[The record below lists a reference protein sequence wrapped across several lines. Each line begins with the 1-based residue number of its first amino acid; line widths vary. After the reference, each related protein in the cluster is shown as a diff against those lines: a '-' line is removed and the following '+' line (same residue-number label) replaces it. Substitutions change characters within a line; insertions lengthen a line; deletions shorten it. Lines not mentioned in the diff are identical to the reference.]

1 MPNTTTRES
10 EDIGTAMM
18 EKGTQKNGET
28 NGEIRMMVK
37 GQYKLTRQIHY
48 VSGFRTLD
56 YDLRGGSYLTN
67 RLGSD

>member
-1 MPNTTTRES
+1 
-10 EDIGTAMM
+10 M